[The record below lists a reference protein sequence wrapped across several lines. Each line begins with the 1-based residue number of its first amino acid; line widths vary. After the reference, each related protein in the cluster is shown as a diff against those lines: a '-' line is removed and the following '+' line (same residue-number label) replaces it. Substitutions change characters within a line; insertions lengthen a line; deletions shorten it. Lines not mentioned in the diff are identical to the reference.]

1 MSGNSRNRRQKQA
14 RRIEQALPSYRARR
28 WTLLGLLSLSAALL
42 VWRAVDQQIFET
54 DFLQNE
60 GQRRYLRVVEMPAH
74 RGMIKDRSG
83 APVAISTPVDS
94 IWANPRALSPD
105 RRVLAPLAKV
115 LEMDLDDLRQL
126 LARRS
131 DRSFVYLQRRVNP
144 DLAKRLMEI
153 VAENDIAGIG
163 LQREYRRY
171 YPDGEVFAHVVGFTN
186 IDDQGQEGLE
196 LAYDQWLQGTP
207 GRKRVIQDGRARV
220 VKDVEHILEPQA
232 GKELITSIDRRL
244 QFLAY
249 RELKGAVRRHKA
261 KSGSAVILDA
271 RNGEVLAMVNQPA
284 YNPNGSKSGTAG
296 RFRNRAVTDV
306 FEPGSTVKPF
316 TIAAALESGRY
327 TPGTM
332 IDTTPGTFR
341 VGRHQV
347 KDHLNYGRI
356 DLARVILK
364 SSNVGVSKIALDLPK
379 EQFWGFFSR
388 VGFGDPTS
396 TGFPGEVAGQ
406 LAPYRRWAE
415 IDQATLAFGY
425 GLSVTSLQLARAY
438 GVLASDGIRYPV
450 SLLRQDAPVKGERV
464 MQAATAR
471 TVRKMME
478 AVVTDEGT
486 APAAAVTGYRVAGK
500 TGTAK
505 KSISGGYADDRYIS
519 VFAGIAPASDPRLV
533 MVVMIDEPTA
543 GKYYGGSVAA
553 PVFSRVMTGALRLL
567 NIAPDAIDDS
577 MLKLAGT
584 GGGG

>member
-144 DLAKRLMEI
+144 DRAKRLMEI

-249 RELKGAVRRHKA
+249 RELKGAVQRHKA

-284 YNPNGSKSGTAG
+284 YNPNGSKSGKAG
-296 RFRNRAVTDV
+296 SFRNRAVTDV

-347 KDHLNYGRI
+347 KDHRDYGRI
-356 DLARVILK
+356 DLSRVILK

-464 MQAATAR
+464 MRAATAR

>member
-232 GKELITSIDRRL
+232 GKELVTSIDRRL

-327 TPGTM
+327 TPGTV

>member
-1 MSGNSRNRRQKQA
+1 MSDNRRQKRQKQA
-14 RRIEQALPSYRARR
+14 RRVEQALPSYRARR
-28 WTLLGLLSLSAALL
+28 WTLLGMLSLAALLL

-60 GQRRYLRVVEMPAH
+60 GQRRHLRVVEMPAH
-74 RGMIKDRSG
+74 RGMIRDRSG
-83 APVAISTPVDS
+83 NPVAISTPVDS
-94 IWANPRALSPD
+94 VWANPRTLSPD
-105 RRVLAPLAKV
+105 RRVLVPVAKILDV
-115 LEMDLDDLRQL
+115 DLDHLRQL

-131 DRSFVYLQRRVNP
+131 DRSFVYLKRRVNP
-144 DLAKRLMEI
+144 DRAARLMAY
-153 VAENDIAGIG
+153 VADNDISGIG

-171 YPDGEVFAHVVGFTN
+171 YPDGEVFAHVIGFTN
-186 IDDQGQEGLE
+186 IDDKGQEGLE
-196 LAYDQWLQGTP
+196 LAYDKWLQGSS
-207 GRKRVIQDGRARV
+207 GKKRVIQDGRARA
-220 VKDVEHILEPQA
+220 VKDVEHILEPEA
-232 GKELITSIDRRL
+232 GKDLVTTIDRRL

-284 YNPNGSKSGTAG
+284 YNPNGSKKGRIG

-306 FEPGSTVKPF
+306 FEPGSTIKPF

-327 TPGTM
+327 NRDSV

-341 VGRHQV
+341 VGRNLV
-347 KDHLNYGRI
+347 RDHRNYGRI
-356 DLARVILK
+356 DLSRVILK

-379 EQFWGFFSR
+379 EAFWGFFSR
-388 VGFGDPTS
+388 MGFGEPTS
-396 TGFPGEVAGQ
+396 TGFPGEVTGQ

-425 GLSVTSLQLARAY
+425 GLSVTALQLARAY
-438 GVLASDGIRYPV
+438 GVIASDGIRYPV
-450 SLLRQDAPVKGERV
+450 SLIKTDETASGERV

-471 TVRKMME
+471 TVRRMME
-478 AVVTDEGT
+478 AVISDQGT

-505 KSISGGYADDRYIS
+505 KSISGGYAEDRYIS

-533 MVVMIDEPTA
+533 MVVMIDEPSA
-543 GKYYGGSVAA
+543 GKYYGGAVAA

-567 NIAPDAIDDS
+567 NIAPDAIDGQVVK
-577 MLKLAGT
+577 MAAL
-584 GGGG
+584 GGEQ

>member
-1 MSGNSRNRRQKQA
+1 MSANKRNRRQKQA
-14 RRIEQALPSYRARR
+14 RRVELALPSYRARR

-54 DFLQNE
+54 DFLRNE

-74 RGMIKDRSG
+74 RGMIKDRFG

-94 IWANPRALSPD
+94 IWANPRTLSPD
-105 RRVLAPLAKV
+105 RRVLAPVAQI
-115 LEMDLDDLRQL
+115 LEMDLDDLRQM

-131 DRSFVYLQRRVNP
+131 DRSFVYLKRRVNP
-144 DLAKRLMEI
+144 DRARQLMDY
-153 VAENDIAGIG
+153 VAEQDISGIG

-196 LAYDQWLQGTP
+196 LAYDEWLQGTA
-207 GRKRVIQDGRARV
+207 GRKRVIQDGRARA
-220 VKDVEHILEPQA
+220 VKDVENILEPQA

-249 RELKGAVRRHKA
+249 RELKGAVQRNKA

-271 RNGEVLAMVNQPA
+271 RNGEILAMVNQPA
-284 YNPNGSKSGTAG
+284 YNPNGTKSGKAG

-327 TPGTM
+327 TPETVV
-332 IDTTPGTFR
+332 DTTPGTFR
-341 VGRHQV
+341 VGRHLV
-347 KDHLNYGRI
+347 KDHRNYGPI
-356 DLARVILK
+356 NLARVILK

-379 EQFWGFFSR
+379 DKFWGFFSR
-388 VGFGDPTS
+388 VGFGDPTT
-396 TGFPGEVAGQ
+396 TGFPGEVTGQ

-425 GLSVTSLQLARAY
+425 GLSVTALQLARAY

-450 SLLRQDAPVKGERV
+450 SLLRQDAPVRGERV
-464 MQAATAR
+464 MRASTAR
-471 TVRKMME
+471 AVRKMME

-486 APAAAVTGYRVAGK
+486 APAAAVAGYRVAGK

-505 KSISGGYADDRYIS
+505 KSVSGGYADDRYVS

-567 NIAPDAIDDS
+567 NIAPDALDE
-577 MLKLAGT
+577 T
-584 GGGG
+584 GIRMAASGSVQ

>member
-144 DLAKRLMEI
+144 DRAKRLMEI

-249 RELKGAVRRHKA
+249 RELKGAVQRHKA

-284 YNPNGSKSGTAG
+284 YNPNGSKSGKAG
-296 RFRNRAVTDV
+296 SFRNRAVTDV

>member
-1 MSGNSRNRRQKQA
+1 MSGKIRNKRQKQA
-14 RRIEQALPSYRARR
+14 RQFEQALPSYQARR
-28 WTLLGLLSLSAALL
+28 WTLLGLLMIAASLL

-60 GQRRYLRVVEMPAH
+60 GQRRHLRVVEISAH
-74 RGMIKDRSG
+74 RGMIKDRQG
-83 APVAISTPVDS
+83 EPVAISTPVDS
-94 IWANPRALSPD
+94 VWANPRTLSPD
-105 RRVLAPLAKV
+105 SRVLAPIAKTLA
-115 LEMDLDDLRQL
+115 MDLDSLRQL

-131 DRSFVYLQRRVNP
+131 DRSFVYLKRRINP
-144 DLAKRLMEI
+144 DRAARLLKY
-153 VAENDIAGIG
+153 VSENDVAGVG

-186 IDDQGQEGLE
+186 VDDEGQEGLE
-196 LAYDQWLQGTP
+196 LAYDEWLQGTS
-207 GRKRVIQDGRARV
+207 GKKRVIQDGRAQA
-220 VKDVEHILEPQA
+220 VKDVENILEPEA
-232 GKELITSIDRRL
+232 GKDLVTSIDRRL

-249 RELKGAVRRHKA
+249 RELKGAVQRNKA

-271 RNGEVLAMVNQPA
+271 RNGEILAMVNQPA
-284 YNPNGSKSGTAG
+284 YNPNGSKRGKVG

-327 TPGTM
+327 TPGTV
-332 IDTTPGTFR
+332 IDTTPGTFK

-347 KDHLNYGRI
+347 KDHRNYGAI
-356 DLARVILK
+356 DLSRVILK

-379 EQFWGFFSR
+379 EAFWGFFSKM
-388 VGFGDPTS
+388 GFGEPTS
-396 TGFPGEVAGQ
+396 TGFPGEVTGQ

-438 GVLASDGIRYPV
+438 VVLASDGLRYPA
-450 SLLRQDAPVKGERV
+450 SLIRLDESVKGERV
-464 MQAATAR
+464 MKAKTAR
-471 TVRKMME
+471 LVRKMME
-478 AVVTDEGT
+478 AVVSEEGT
-486 APAAAVTGYRVAGK
+486 APAAAVPGYRVAGK

-505 KSISGGYADDRYIS
+505 KSISGGYAEDRYIS

-553 PVFSRVMTGALRLL
+553 PVFSKVMAGALRLL
-567 NIAPDAIDDS
+567 NIAPDALDES
-577 MLKLAGT
+577 MVKLAGS
-584 GGGG
+584 GGAK